1 MSGFPWP
8 PGEVFGEGREAGGQT
23 LHPGQCWGRN
33 FLILP
38 AELSECQGKLQELHR
53 LLQSLE
59 SLHRIPSAPVIP
71 THQVRY
77 RGGGRLPSRGLSPAC
92 HIHPITSLDRSLVPL
107 MSLLFSGEPHIC
119 LVASSPVCILPQ
131 GRLSA
136 PLARPLPPVPT
147 HLPGCWSR
155 SSGMSAVSAPSPT
168 ATCLSP
174 SFDGC
179 CPFSPP

>member
-23 LHPGQCWGRN
+23 LHPGQRWERD

-38 AELSECQGKLQELHR
+38 TELSECQGKLQELHR

-71 THQVRY
+71 THQVRS
-77 RGGGRLPSRGLSPAC
+77 RGGGRLPSRGLPPAC
-92 HIHPITSLDRSLVPL
+92 HVHPITSLDRSLVPL

-119 LVASSPVCILPQ
+119 LVASSPMSILPQ
-131 GRLSA
+131 GHLSA
-136 PLARPLPPVPT
+136 PLERPLPPVPT
-147 HLPGCWSR
+147 YLPGCWSS
-155 SSGMSAVSAPSPT
+155 SSGMSVVSAPSPMT
-168 ATCLSP
+168 TCPSP
-174 SFDGC
+174 GFDGC